1 MEWAAV
7 IATALGA
14 VVGVLSSAASDRLR
28 WRRDVSEKER
38 ESLRTIYAEFLDA
51 VTRARNTIS
60 HAAHNSHDSIEDR
73 SRAARGALTDAGV
86 YEKQYRLELSA
97 PPNVLPLAGDVLAAL
112 LALRDVVRHGVSPRD
127 AEYNEAWVKLRDA
140 RTAVLGAMRES
151 LKRS

>member
-1 MEWAAV
+1 M

-28 WRRDVSEKER
+28 WHRDVSEKDR

-60 HAAHNSHDSIEDR
+60 HTAHNSHDPLEDR
-73 SRAARGALTDAGV
+73 ATAARGALTEAGV

-97 PPNVLPLAGDVLAAL
+97 PPNVLPLAGDVLSAL

-127 AEYNEAWVKLRDA
+127 ADYNAAWVRLRDS
-140 RTAVLGAMRES
+140 RTALLGAMRES
-151 LKRS
+151 LKRP